1 MFTQWDELKKQY
13 DLFNKELT
21 NPNLETN
28 RRNKLQK
35 EAARLS
41 NILEK
46 HNEILEAKKE
56 LEQTQAQEAQN
67 KDSDMIPLFKEEI
80 ATLQSNIVSLE
91 KLLEDHMFPP
101 DERDNRSVFLEIR
114 AGTGGQE
121 AALFASDLLKMYT
134 NYALKKGWKV
144 EIVSISQTD
153 LKGYK
158 EVVVH
163 IQGKGVYG
171 HLKFESGV
179 HRVQRVPSTETSGRI
194 HTSTATV
201 AVLPEAQ
208 EIDVTINPQDLR
220 IDTYRSGGAGGQH
233 VNKTD
238 SAVRITHIPTG
249 VVVACQDDRSQHKN
263 RAKAMKVLQSRIYER
278 QQEKKDLELRKER
291 KEQVGRGM
299 RAEKARTYNFAQN
312 RVSDHQVGLTIN
324 KLDRILEGELDEI
337 IDALRSQDREDR
349 LTQTFVLHV

>member
-1 MFTQWDELKKQY
+1 MFTQWDELRKQY

-21 NPNLETN
+21 NPNLETSL
-28 RRNKLQK
+28 RNKLQK
-35 EAARLS
+35 EVSQIS
-41 NILEK
+41 NILKK
-46 HNEILEAKKE
+46 HDEIVVSKKE
-56 LEQTQAQEAQN
+56 LEQVQEQATKNQ
-67 KDSDMIPLFKEEI
+67 DSDLVPLFLEEI
-80 ATLQSNIVSLE
+80 QTLETNIIDLE
-91 KLLEDHMFPP
+91 RLLEDNMFPP
-101 DERDNRSVFLEIR
+101 DERDDRSIFLEIR
-114 AGTGGQE
+114 AGAGGQE
-121 AALFASDLLKMYT
+121 AALFAANLLKMYT

-144 EIVSISQTD
+144 ELVSISQTD

-179 HRVQRVPSTETSGRI
+179 HRVQRVPATETSGRI

-201 AVLPEAQ
+201 AVLPEAK
-208 EIDVTINPQDLR
+208 EVDVEINPQDLR

-263 RAKAMKVLQSRIYER
+263 RAKAMKVLQSRIYELQR
-278 QQEKKDLELRKER
+278 EKKEQELRKER

-349 LTQTFVLHV
+349 LKQAFILNV

>member
-1 MFTQWDELKKQY
+1 MFTQWDELKRHYNSLNDQLV
-13 DLFNKELT
+13 D
-21 NPNLETN
+21 PALESN

-35 EAARLS
+35 DVARLS
-41 NILEK
+41 TILEK
-46 HNEILEAKKE
+46 HDEIEAVKKQ
-56 LEQTQAQEAQN
+56 LVQTQAQATENQDPELA
-67 KDSDMIPLFKEEI
+67 PLFEEE
-80 ATLQSNIVSLE
+80 LQALQTNLANLE
-91 KLLEDHMFPP
+91 KLLTDYMFPP

-121 AALFASDLLKMYT
+121 AALFAADLLKMYT
-134 NYALKKGWKV
+134 NYALKHNWKV
-144 EIVSISQTD
+144 ELVSVSQTD

-201 AVLPEAQ
+201 AVLPEA
-208 EIDVTINPQDLR
+208 EEVDVTINPQDLR

-249 VVVACQDDRSQHKN
+249 LVVACQDDRSQHKN
-263 RAKAMKVLQSRIYER
+263 RAKAMKVLQSRLYEM
-278 QQEKKDLELRKER
+278 QQEKQEQEKRKER

-299 RAEKARTYNFAQN
+299 RAEKARTYNFPQN
-312 RVSDHQVGLTIN
+312 RVSDHQV
-324 KLDRILEGELDEI
+324 
-337 IDALRSQDREDR
+337 
-349 LTQTFVLHV
+349 